1 MALFQNTPF
10 KLMEQGLDAVWYK
23 QRVISHNIS
32 NSDTPNY
39 KAKNVD
45 FGLVLA
51 EEQCKCAYHSA
62 DQEREIRRPVSLRV
76 VTTTEPDTNF
86 TLDENNVNVETEAM
100 KLVDAQYQYSA
111 LIDQMNNNYSIIRSA
126 ISKS

>member
-10 KLMEQGLDAVWYK
+10 KLMEQGLDAVWCK
-23 QRVISHNIS
+23 QKVISHNIS
-32 NSDTPNY
+32 NNDTPNY

-62 DQEREIRRPVSLRV
+62 DQEREVKRPVSLRV
-76 VTTTEPDTNF
+76 VTTTDPDTNF

-111 LIDQMNNNYSIIRSA
+111 LIDHMNNEFDMISA
-126 ISKS
+126 VLQK

>member
-1 MALFQNTPF
+1 MALFQNAPF

-23 QRVISHNIS
+23 QKVISHNIS
-32 NSDTPNY
+32 NNDTPNY

-51 EEQCKCAYHSA
+51 EEKCKCKYHSA
-62 DQEREIRRPVSLRV
+62 SQEAEVRRPVSLRV
-76 VTTTEPDTNF
+76 VTSTEPDTNF

-100 KLVDAQYQYSA
+100 KLADAQYQYSS
-111 LIDQMNNNYSIIRSA
+111 LIDHMNNEFNMISA
-126 ISKS
+126 VLQK

>member
-10 KLMEQGLDAVWYK
+10 KLMEQGMDAVWYK
-23 QRVISHNIS
+23 QKVISHNIS

-39 KAKNVD
+39 KTKNVD

-62 DQEREIRRPVSLRV
+62 NQEKEAKRPVSLRV
-76 VTTTEPDTNF
+76 VTSTEPDTNF

-111 LIDQMNNNYSIIRSA
+111 LIDHVNNEFAMISA
-126 ISKS
+126 ALQK

>member
-1 MALFQNTPF
+1 
-10 KLMEQGLDAVWYK
+10 MEQGLDAVWYK
-23 QRVISHNIS
+23 QKVISHNIS

-62 DQEREIRRPVSLRV
+62 DQEKEIRRPVSLRV
-76 VTTTEPDTNF
+76 VTSTEPDTNF

-100 KLVDAQYQYSA
+100 KLVDAQYQYSS
-111 LIDQMNNNYSIIRSA
+111 LIDHMNNEFDMISA
-126 ISKS
+126 VLQK